1 MKNSRVLKVAA
12 VAAVAFSV
20 IFAPF
25 ASATTWKAGGA
36 SSVNGLM
43 AACKAAYQAA
53 TGDDFP
59 YNGTGSGA
67 GKTGIQNGTMDFAFS
82 DSVVTAELIPN
93 EIHLPAFVWPVA
105 VLTNLGGSNK
115 PLTLTTETLAKIF
128 AGKITKWN
136 DSAIVAE
143 NNRNTTVI
151 VYKKDASGKIAKDAK
166 GAPIVLRTQVV
177 QNHRT
182 LPAKD
187 ITVFYRSA
195 NSGTS
200 NNLTRAF
207 NKLHPEIW
215 TKAPADSF
223 ATAFPGTISSDPVHF
238 RGASGSGD
246 VANGVKATPYSIT
259 YAEVGFAAA
268 PYNLAITSVINAA
281 GNAIVPSSDSAM
293 AAAAQATV
301 KDDGTVTFDY
311 ATKEPAAYP
320 FTATT
325 YALALTN
332 YGDATKAA
340 GIKKTLNYLST
351 NCAKD
356 NPSLGFGAYSSTNAF
371 AIAFQRQLA
380 KLGK

>member
-12 VAAVAFSV
+12 VAAVSLSV

-43 AACKAAYQAA
+43 AACKVAYQAA

-59 YNGTGSGA
+59 YNGTGSGS

-82 DSVVTAELIPN
+82 DSVVTTELIAN

-105 VLTNLGGSNK
+105 ILTNLGGSNK

-128 AGKITKWN
+128 AGKITRWN

-143 NNRNTTVI
+143 NNRASNVI
-151 VYKKDASGKIAKDAK
+151 IYKKKDGQIVKDAK
-166 GAPIVLRTQVV
+166 GAPVVLRTQVV

-182 LPAKD
+182 LPDKA

-207 NKLHPEIW
+207 NNLYPEIW
-215 TKAPADSF
+215 TKSASDAF

-238 RGASGSGD
+238 RGATGSGD

-268 PYNLAITSVINAA
+268 PYNLAITSVINKA

-293 AAAAQATV
+293 AAAAKATV

-311 ATKEPAAYP
+311 ATNEAAAYP

-325 YALALTN
+325 YALALTD
-332 YGDATKAA
+332 YKDATKAA

>member
-12 VAAVAFSV
+12 VAAVSLSV

-43 AACKAAYQAA
+43 AACKTAYQAA

-82 DSVVTAELIPN
+82 DSVVTTELIAN

-105 VLTNLGGSNK
+105 ILTNLGGSNK
-115 PLTLTTETLAKIF
+115 PLTLSTETLAKIF
-128 AGKITKWN
+128 AGKITRWN

-143 NNRNTTVI
+143 NNRASNVI
-151 VYKKDASGKIAKDAK
+151 IYKKKNGQIVKDAK
-166 GAPIVLRTQVV
+166 GAPVVLRTQVV

-182 LPAKD
+182 LPDKA
-187 ITVFYRSA
+187 ITVFYRST
-195 NSGTS
+195 NSGTT
-200 NNLTRAF
+200 NNLARAF
-207 NKLHPEIW
+207 NNLYPEIW
-215 TKAPADSF
+215 TKPAADGF
-223 ATAFPGTISSDPVHF
+223 ATVFPGTLTSDPVHF
-238 RGASGSGD
+238 RGAAGSGD

-268 PYNLAITSVINAA
+268 PYNLAITSVINKA

-293 AAAAQATV
+293 AAAAKATV

-311 ATKEPAAYP
+311 ATKEAAAYP

-325 YALALTN
+325 YALALTD
-332 YGDATKAA
+332 YKDATKAA

>member
-43 AACKAAYQAA
+43 AACKAAYQTA

-59 YNGTGSGA
+59 YNGTGSGD
-67 GKTGIQNGTMDFAFS
+67 GKTGIHNGTMDFAFS
-82 DSVVTAELIPN
+82 DSVDTAPIAGQ
-93 EIHLPAFVWPVA
+93 IHLPGFVWPVA

-115 PLTLTTETLAKIF
+115 PLTLSTETLAKIF
-128 AGKITKWN
+128 AGQITKWN

-143 NNRNTTVI
+143 NNRASNVI
-151 VYKKDASGKIAKDAK
+151 IYKKKDGQVVKDAK
-166 GAPIVLRTQVV
+166 GAPVVLRTQVV

-187 ITVFYRSA
+187 ITVFYRTK

-207 NKLHPEIW
+207 NVLYPAIW
-215 TKAPADSF
+215 TKAPNDAF
-223 ATAFPGTISSDPVHF
+223 ATAFPGDITKDPVHF
-238 RGASGSGD
+238 RGAAGSGD

-268 PYNLAITSVINAA
+268 PYNLAITSVINKA

-293 AAAAQATV
+293 AAAAKATV

-311 ATKEPAAYP
+311 ATKEAAAYP

-325 YALALTN
+325 YALALTD
-332 YGDATKAA
+332 YKDATKAA

>member
-1 MKNSRVLKVAA
+1 MKITRSMKVAA
-12 VAAVAFSV
+12 IAAVALSV
-20 IFAPF
+20 IFAPL
-25 ASATTWKAGGA
+25 ASATTWKSGGA

-82 DSVVTAELIPN
+82 DSVDATALPT

-105 VLTNLGGSNK
+105 ILTNLGGTNK
-115 PLTLTTETLAKIF
+115 PLTLSTQTLAKIF
-128 AGKITKWN
+128 AGQITKWN
-136 DSAIVAE
+136 DPAIVAE
-143 NNRNTTVI
+143 NNSAHTVI
-151 VYKKDASGKIAKDAK
+151 IYKKDAAGKVAKDK
-166 GAPIVLRTQVV
+166 NGTPIVLRTSVV

-182 LPAKD
+182 LPDKA

-207 NKLHPEIW
+207 NNLYPSIW
-215 TKAPADSF
+215 TKPAADAF

-238 RGASGSGD
+238 RGAAGSGD
-246 VANGVKATPYSIT
+246 VANGVKSTPYSIT

-293 AAAAQATV
+293 AAAAKATV
-301 KDDGTVTFDY
+301 ASDGTVKFDY
-311 ATKEPAAYP
+311 ATKDADAYP

-332 YGDATKAA
+332 YGDAAKAA

-356 NPSLGFGAYSSTNAF
+356 NPSQGFGAYTATNPF
-371 AIAFQRQLA
+371 AIAFQTQLA

>member
-43 AACKAAYQAA
+43 AACKADYQKA

-59 YNGTGSGA
+59 YNGTGSGD
-67 GKTGIQNGTMDFAFS
+67 GKTGLKNGSFDFAFS
-82 DSVVTAELIPN
+82 DSVDTSPIAG

-105 VLTNLGGSNK
+105 ILTNLGGSNK
-115 PLTLTTETLAKIF
+115 PLTLSTETLAKIF
-128 AGKITKWN
+128 AGQITKWN
-136 DSAIVAE
+136 DAAIVAE
-143 NNRNTTVI
+143 NNTSYPVV
-151 VYKKDASGKIAKDAK
+151 VYKKVNGVIAKDPK
-166 GAPIVLRTQVV
+166 TGAPIVLRTQMVK
-177 QNHRT
+177 NNRT
-182 LPAKD
+182 LPNKD
-187 ITVFYRSA
+187 ITVFYRGKT
-195 NSGTS
+195 SGTS

-207 NKLHPEIW
+207 NNLYPAIW
-215 TKAPADSF
+215 TKAPNDAF
-223 ATAFPGTISSDPVHF
+223 ATAFPGDITKDPVHF
-238 RGASGSGD
+238 RSAPGSGD
-246 VANGVKATPYSIT
+246 VANGVKSTPYSIT

-268 PYNLAITSVINAA
+268 PYNLAITSVLNKA

-293 AAAAQATV
+293 AAAAKATV

-311 ATKEPAAYP
+311 ATTDAAAYP

-340 GIKKTLNYLST
+340 GIKKTLDYLSN
-351 NCAKD
+351 NCAKN
-356 NPSLGFGAYSSTNAF
+356 NPAEGFGAYSASNSF
-371 AIAFQRQLA
+371 AKAFQSQLA

>member
-43 AACKAAYQAA
+43 AACKAAYQTA

-59 YNGTGSGA
+59 YNGTGSGD
-67 GKTGIQNGTMDFAFS
+67 GKTGIHNGTMDFAFS
-82 DSVVTAELIPN
+82 DSVDAAPIAGQ
-93 EIHLPAFVWPVA
+93 IHLPAFVWPVA

-115 PLTLTTETLAKIF
+115 PLTLSTETLAKIF
-128 AGKITKWN
+128 AGQITKWN

-143 NNRNTTVI
+143 NNRNTTVVI
-151 VYKKDASGKIAKDAK
+151 YKKDASGNVAKDAN

-187 ITVFYRSA
+187 ITVFYRTK

-207 NKLHPEIW
+207 NNLYPAIW
-215 TKAPADSF
+215 TKAPNDAF
-223 ATAFPGTISSDPVHF
+223 ATAFPGDITKDPVHF
-238 RGASGSGD
+238 RGAAGSGD

-268 PYNLAITSVINAA
+268 PYNLAITSVINKA

-293 AAAAQATV
+293 AAAAKATV

-311 ATKEPAAYP
+311 ATTDAAAYP

-356 NPSLGFGAYSSTNAF
+356 NPKEGFGAYTATNSF
-371 AIAFQRQLA
+371 AKAFQSQLA

>member
-43 AACKAAYQAA
+43 AACKAAYQIA

-59 YNGTGSGA
+59 YNGTGSGD
-67 GKTGIQNGTMDFAFS
+67 GKTGIHNGTMDFAFS
-82 DSVVTAELIPN
+82 DSVDTAPIAGQ
-93 EIHLPAFVWPVA
+93 IHLPGFVWPVA

-115 PLTLTTETLAKIF
+115 PLTLSTETLAKIF
-128 AGKITKWN
+128 AGQITKWN

-143 NNRNTTVI
+143 NNRASTVI
-151 VYKKDASGKIAKDAK
+151 IYKKSNGAIVKDAK
-166 GAPIVLRTQVV
+166 GAPVVLRTQVV

-187 ITVFYRSA
+187 ITVFYRTK

-207 NKLHPEIW
+207 NVLYPAIW
-215 TKAPADSF
+215 TKAPNDAF
-223 ATAFPGTISSDPVHF
+223 ATAFPGDITKDPVHF
-238 RGASGSGD
+238 RGAAGSGD

-268 PYNLAITSVINAA
+268 PYNLAITSVINKA

-293 AAAAQATV
+293 AAAAKATV

-311 ATKEPAAYP
+311 ATTDAAAYP

-356 NPSLGFGAYSSTNAF
+356 NPKEGFGAYTATNSF
-371 AIAFQRQLA
+371 AKAFQSQLA

>member
-43 AACKAAYQAA
+43 AACKAAYQIA

-59 YNGTGSGA
+59 YNGTGSGD
-67 GKTGIQNGTMDFAFS
+67 GKTGIHNGTMDFAFS
-82 DSVVTAELIPN
+82 DSVDTAPIAGQ
-93 EIHLPAFVWPVA
+93 IHLPGFVWPVA

-115 PLTLTTETLAKIF
+115 PLTLSTETLAKIF
-128 AGKITKWN
+128 AGQITKWN

-143 NNRNTTVI
+143 NNRASTVI
-151 VYKKDASGKIAKDAK
+151 IYKKSNGAIVKDAK
-166 GAPIVLRTQVV
+166 GAPVVLRTQVV

-187 ITVFYRSA
+187 ITVFYRTK

-207 NKLHPEIW
+207 NVLYPAIW
-215 TKAPADSF
+215 TKAPNDAF
-223 ATAFPGTISSDPVHF
+223 ATAFPGDITKDPVHF
-238 RGASGSGD
+238 RGAAGSGD

-268 PYNLAITSVINAA
+268 PYNLAITSVINKA

-293 AAAAQATV
+293 AAAAKATV

-311 ATKEPAAYP
+311 ATNEAAAYP

-325 YALALTN
+325 YALALTD
-332 YGDATKAA
+332 YKDATKAA

>member
-12 VAAVAFSV
+12 VAAVSLSV

-43 AACKAAYQAA
+43 AACKVAYQAA

-82 DSVVTAELIPN
+82 DSVVTTELIAN

-105 VLTNLGGSNK
+105 ILTNLGGSNK

-128 AGKITKWN
+128 AGKITRWN

-143 NNRNTTVI
+143 NNRASNVI
-151 VYKKDASGKIAKDAK
+151 IYKKKNGQIVKDAK
-166 GAPIVLRTQVV
+166 GAPVVLRTQVV

-182 LPAKD
+182 LPDKA

-207 NKLHPEIW
+207 NNLYPEIW
-215 TKAPADSF
+215 PKSASDAF

-238 RGASGSGD
+238 RGATGSGD

-268 PYNLAITSVINAA
+268 PYNLAITSVINKA

-293 AAAAQATV
+293 AAAAKATV

-311 ATKEPAAYP
+311 ATKEAAAYP

-325 YALALTN
+325 YALALTD
-332 YGDATKAA
+332 YKDATKAA

>member
-12 VAAVAFSV
+12 VAAVSLSV

-43 AACKAAYQAA
+43 AACKVAYQAA

-59 YNGTGSGA
+59 YNGTGSGS

-82 DSVVTAELIPN
+82 DSVVTTELIAN

-105 VLTNLGGSNK
+105 ILTNLGGSNK
-115 PLTLTTETLAKIF
+115 PLTLSTETLAKIF
-128 AGKITKWN
+128 AGKITRWN

-143 NNRNTTVI
+143 NNGTSNVI
-151 VYKKDASGKIAKDAK
+151 IYKKKDGQIVKDAK
-166 GAPIVLRTQVV
+166 GAPVVLRTQVV

-182 LPAKD
+182 LPDKA

-207 NKLHPEIW
+207 NNLYPEIW
-215 TKAPADSF
+215 TKSASDAF

-238 RGASGSGD
+238 RGATGSGD

-268 PYNLAITSVINAA
+268 PYNLAITSVINKA

-293 AAAAQATV
+293 AAAAKATV

-311 ATKEPAAYP
+311 ATKEAAAYP

>member
-43 AACKAAYQAA
+43 AACKAAYQIA

-59 YNGTGSGA
+59 YNGTGSGD
-67 GKTGIQNGTMDFAFS
+67 GKTGIHNGTMDFAFS
-82 DSVVTAELIPN
+82 DSVDTAPIAGQ
-93 EIHLPAFVWPVA
+93 IHLPGFVWPVA

-115 PLTLTTETLAKIF
+115 PLTLSTETLAKIF
-128 AGKITKWN
+128 AGQITKWN

-143 NNRNTTVI
+143 NNRASTVI
-151 VYKKDASGKIAKDAK
+151 IYKKSNGAIVKDAK
-166 GAPIVLRTQVV
+166 GAPVVLRTQVV

-187 ITVFYRSA
+187 ITVFYRTK

-207 NKLHPEIW
+207 NVLYPAIW
-215 TKAPADSF
+215 TKAPNDAF
-223 ATAFPGTISSDPVHF
+223 ATAFPGDITKDPVHF
-238 RGASGSGD
+238 RGAAGSGD

-268 PYNLAITSVINAA
+268 PYNLGITSVINKA

-293 AAAAQATV
+293 AAAAKATV

-311 ATKEPAAYP
+311 ATTDAAAYP

-356 NPSLGFGAYSSTNAF
+356 NPKEGFGAYTATNSF
-371 AIAFQRQLA
+371 AKAFQSQLA